1 MVLKLQLSYHVSF
14 AWFLLVGLEAALIR
28 FIGQSQFGRWR
39 GLAGGAVQH
48 DLYPVHNAPGAGEA
62 VPADVVL
69 LGQILEIDLGVV
81 AQALAALLDGRRLA
95 ELLVDGLWNTRYPLV
110 DGHGNF
116 GSEDGDGAAAM
127 RYTEARLSKISTEMI
142 ADINKDTVEFVPN
155 FDETEK
161 EPTVLPS
168 RYPNLL
174 VNGTS
179 GIAVGMATN
188 IPPHNLGES
197 IDAIVKIID
206 NQVEENRATDL
217 DEIMEIIKGPDF
229 PTGANIL
236 GTKGISE
243 AYRTGRG
250 KIKVRATTEI
260 ETLDNG
266 KSRIIVTELPYMVN
280 KAKLVEKIAEL
291 HKEKRIEGISDLR
304 DESDQDGTRV
314 VIEVKRDANANVIL
328 NQLYKHTQ
336 MQDTFGVIMLALVNG
351 EPKVLNLLE
360 VLTCYLDHQKDVVT
374 RRTRYE
380 LNKAEERAHIIKGL
394 FIALD
399 NIDEVIKIIRA
410 SRNTAEAKKA
420 LMERFT
426 LSEAQSQAIVDMRLR
441 QLTGL
446 AREDLQAEYDDLMAK
461 IAFYKGILEDENKLL
476 GVIKDEILVI
486 KEKYADERR
495 TTIGIDLEDLSDED
509 LIPRRDTVVT
519 ITNLGYIKRMTTDNF
534 KAQNRG
540 GKGIKGMNTIDND
553 FIKNLF
559 MTNTHHYIMFFTNT
573 GRVYK
578 LKCYEIPEASRTA
591 RGMAIINLLQLQ
603 PGEKITTMVH
613 FADFDE
619 DRNLIMATKKGTI
632 KKTPLSAYMNIR
644 KTGIQ
649 AITLRDDDELIE
661 VKVSD
666 CEQNVLML
674 TKKGQAIKFAEKD
687 IRETGRS
694 AMGVKGITLRNGDEV
709 VAMQLETQGEYITFV
724 SANGYGKR
732 NRFTDFKLQ
741 NRGGKGVKC
750 YNITDKTGEV
760 VGVKAVND
768 GNEIMLI
775 TNQGIII
782 RIKVDDISVLGRVTS
797 GVKLMNTG
805 EKEDIIVASITKVKE
820 SVTLADEEARRLEE
834 LQEDNESDEIES
846 EGIDEETQE

>member
-1 MVLKLQLSYHVSF
+1 MQL
-14 AWFLLVGLEAALIR
+14 
-28 FIGQSQFGRWR
+28 
-39 GLAGGAVQH
+39 
-48 DLYPVHNAPGAGEA
+48 
-62 VPADVVL
+62 
-69 LGQILEIDLGVV
+69 
-81 AQALAALLDGRRLA
+81 
-95 ELLVDGLWNTRYPLV
+95 
-110 DGHGNF
+110 
-116 GSEDGDGAAAM
+116 
-127 RYTEARLSKISTEMI
+127 
-142 ADINKDTVEFVPN
+142 
-155 FDETEK
+155 
-161 EPTVLPS
+161 
-168 RYPNLL
+168 
-174 VNGTS
+174 
-179 GIAVGMATN
+179 
-188 IPPHNLGES
+188 
-197 IDAIVKIID
+197 
-206 NQVEENRATDL
+206 
-217 DEIMEIIKGPDF
+217 
-229 PTGANIL
+229 
-236 GTKGISE
+236 
-243 AYRTGRG
+243 
-250 KIKVRATTEI
+250 
-260 ETLDNG
+260 
-266 KSRIIVTELPYMVN
+266 
-280 KAKLVEKIAEL
+280 
-291 HKEKRIEGISDLR
+291 
-304 DESDQDGTRV
+304 
-314 VIEVKRDANANVIL
+314 
-328 NQLYKHTQ
+328 
-336 MQDTFGVIMLALVNG
+336 
-351 EPKVLNLLE
+351 
-360 VLTCYLDHQKDVVT
+360 
-374 RRTRYE
+374 
-380 LNKAEERAHIIKGL
+380 
-394 FIALD
+394 
-399 NIDEVIKIIRA
+399 
-410 SRNTAEAKKA
+410 
-420 LMERFT
+420 
-426 LSEAQSQAIVDMRLR
+426 
-441 QLTGL
+441 
-446 AREDLQAEYDDLMAK
+446 
-461 IAFYKGILEDENKLL
+461 
-476 GVIKDEILVI
+476 ILVI

-509 LIPRRDTVVT
+509 LIPRRDTVVA

-613 FADFDE
+613 FDDFDE

-805 EKEDIIVASITKVKE
+805 EQEDIIVASITKVKE